1 MHYRYDNNGNMLS
14 EQKYTYGEGEI
25 SSTMSV
31 LGGSEPKLKIYN
43 HDAFN
48 QLAAYYDAGEVMS
61 YTYNAGGL
69 RVSKTVN
76 VSKTTFIRNG
86 QNLAY
91 EVNGD

>member
-1 MHYRYDNNGNMLS
+1 MHYRYDNNGNMRS

-31 LGGSEPKLKIYN
+31 LGGSGPKLNIYN

-48 QLAAYYDAGEVMS
+48 QLAAYYDSGEVTS

-76 VSKTTFIRNG
+76 GSRTTFTWNG
-86 QNLAY
+86 QNWAY